1 MADSFEGQRLQDI
14 VAPEAVAGC
23 RATLQA
29 ASATGYSAGHQFAL
43 ILQGRPYWFELSI
56 ARKSGPSES
65 IQRFI
70 ELSRDITERK
80 QAEARS
86 HHLAY
91 FDALT
96 QLPNRRMLL
105 DRTEQAVAGAR
116 KSGQIGALL
125 FVDLDNFKQINDA
138 RGHAVGDA
146 MLKRGRA
153 APAGFAAP
161 RGHGGPA
168 GGDEFVML
176 LGQLGL
182 TWRVQGALRC
192 WRLKPSAPR
201 WMCPTTSRT
210 TTTATPAA
218 SASRCSPSSRKA
230 EDLLREADTAMYRAK
245 DMGRNRIR
253 FMKRPCRP
261 MAGAPGAGAGP
272 EKASAEGQL
281 AVFVQS

>member
-1 MADSFEGQRLQDI
+1 MEIDEEGRILHCRSGHQALLAEVADSFEGQRLQDI

-43 ILQGRPYWFELSI
+43 SLQGRPYWFELSI

-70 ELSRDITERK
+70 ALSRDITERK

-125 FVDLDNFKQINDA
+125 FVDLDN
-138 RGHAVGDA
+138 
-146 MLKRGRA
+146 RA
-153 APAGFAAP
+153 NQ
-161 RGHGGPA
+161 R
-168 GGDEFVML
+168 
-176 LGQLGL
+176 
-182 TWRVQGALRC
+182 
-192 WRLKPSAPR
+192 
-201 WMCPTTSRT
+201 RT
-210 TTTATPAA
+210 
-218 SASRCSPSSRKA
+218 
-230 EDLLREADTAMYRAK
+230 
-245 DMGRNRIR
+245 
-253 FMKRPCRP
+253 RPCRGRRHAQGRSRSACWICSAQGTP
-261 MAGAPGAGAGP
+261 WPGWGR
-272 EKASAEGQL
+272 
-281 AVFVQS
+281 